1 MWGFVLRRLLGGVPI
16 ILGVTLITFLL
27 LNVVGG
33 DPALQMAG
41 KNATEQDLKALR
53 AEYGLD
59 KPLVFQYTDYL
70 KQIVTLDF
78 GKSFKTK
85 EPVTEIIKSRA
96 GPSISLTLPALAA
109 TSLLALSTGLI
120 AANFRQRFLDRGLM
134 ALAVTGMSVS
144 FLVYIVVGQYL
155 LAFQLR
161 AFQIHGY
168 DSDPFGRWQYLA
180 LPIIVLVIVGL
191 GYDTR
196 FYRSVFVEE
205 VGRDHVTTAIAKG
218 AGPARVLTRH
228 VLRNALIPI
237 ITRVMISLPFL
248 VTGSLLLESFFGI
261 PGLGA
266 QLLDAIESA
275 DFPVIRALTLM
286 ISVLFVITTV
296 LNDVLYA
303 FVDPRVRLE

>member
-1 MWGFVLRRLLGGVPI
+1 MFAYVVRRLLGGIPI

-41 KNATEQDLKALR
+41 KSATEADIQALR

-59 KPLVFQYTDYL
+59 KPLFYQYLDYL
-70 KQIVTLDF
+70 KQVVTLDF
-78 GKSFKTK
+78 GRSFKTK
-85 EPVTEIIKSRA
+85 EPVADMIRA
-96 GPSISLTLPALAA
+96 QVGPSLSLTLPALIA
-109 TSLLALSTGLI
+109 TSILAVSIGLI
-120 AANFRQRFLDRGLM
+120 AASFRQRVLDRGLM
-134 ALAVTGMSVS
+134 ALSVMGMSIS
-144 FLVYIVVGQYL
+144 FLVYIVVGQYA

-168 DSDPFGRWQYLA
+168 DSDLVGRWQYLI
-180 LPIIVLVIVGL
+180 LPIIVLVVVGL

-196 FYRSVFVEE
+196 FYRSVLVEE
-205 VGRDHVTTAIAKG
+205 ITRDHVTTAIAKG
-218 AGPARVLTRH
+218 AAPVRVLTRH

-237 ITRVMISLPFL
+237 ITRIMISLPFL

-266 QLLDAIESA
+266 QLLDAIDSA
-275 DFPVIRALTLM
+275 DFPVIRALTLL
-286 ISVLFVITTV
+286 ISVLFVVTTV

-303 FVDPRVRLE
+303 VVDPRVRLE

>member
-1 MWGFVLRRLLGGVPI
+1 MFAYVVRRLLGGIPI

-41 KNATEQDLKALR
+41 KSATEADIQALR

-59 KPLVFQYTDYL
+59 KPLFYQYLDYL
-70 KQIVTLDF
+70 KQVVTLDF
-78 GKSFKTK
+78 GRSFKTK
-85 EPVTEIIKSRA
+85 EPVADMISA
-96 GPSISLTLPALAA
+96 QVGPSLSLTLPALIA
-109 TSLLALSTGLI
+109 TSILAVSIGLI
-120 AANFRQRFLDRGLM
+120 AASFRQRVLDRGLM
-134 ALAVTGMSVS
+134 ALAVMGMSIS
-144 FLVYIVVGQYL
+144 FLVYIVVGQYA

-168 DSDPFGRWQYLA
+168 DSDFVGRWQYLI
-180 LPIIVLVIVGL
+180 LPIIVLVVVGL

-196 FYRSVFVEE
+196 FYRSVLVEE
-205 VGRDHVTTAIAKG
+205 ITRDHVTTAIAKG
-218 AGPARVLTRH
+218 AAPVRVLTRH

-237 ITRVMISLPFL
+237 ITRIMISLPFL

-266 QLLDAIESA
+266 QLLDAIDSA
-275 DFPVIRALTLM
+275 DFPVIRALTLL
-286 ISVLFVITTV
+286 ISVLFVVTTV

-303 FVDPRVRLE
+303 VVDPRVRLE